1 MKCFYIIQVI
11 LGVQDCPERGDL
23 WVYLVCQAQVGLLEL
38 KVTKD
43 SFSFQSFS
51 KDRVFD
57 IEIHV
62 GLS

>member
-1 MKCFYIIQVI
+1 M
-11 LGVQDCPERGDL
+11 
-23 WVYLVCQAQVGLLEL
+23 GLLEL